1 MENDVR
7 SPAAD
12 VFEKQ
17 APYLFGAC
25 KAELRNAA
33 KTRIA
38 SFTCLFNFRL
48 SQRCARELPGKMINP
63 TVPIPSK
70 GKSNRLVI
78 GGCSPI
84 DCLSRP
90 MRGLSGWFD
99 QVSTEGVKKM
109 SRASN

>member
-17 APYLFGAC
+17 APYLFRAC

-38 SFTCLFNFRL
+38 SLT
-48 SQRCARELPGKMINP
+48 
-63 TVPIPSK
+63 
-70 GKSNRLVI
+70 
-78 GGCSPI
+78 
-84 DCLSRP
+84 
-90 MRGLSGWFD
+90 
-99 QVSTEGVKKM
+99 
-109 SRASN
+109 